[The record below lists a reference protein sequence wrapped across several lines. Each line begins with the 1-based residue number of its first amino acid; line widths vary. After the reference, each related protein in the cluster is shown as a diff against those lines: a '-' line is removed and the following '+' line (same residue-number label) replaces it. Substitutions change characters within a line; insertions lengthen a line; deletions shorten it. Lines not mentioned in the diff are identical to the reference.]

1 MKMTNAS
8 FRGLLLILVLN
19 LVVVA
24 CSPGA
29 PTPENTPVAQ
39 PPATEIPVATSP
51 SDLSTLPAVV
61 NPSLAGF
68 EMLDA
73 LNGWGVTDTSLVR
86 TMDGG
91 VNWTDITPSGV
102 TSLGYSANVYF
113 LDPLTGWLVV
123 ASPDYINGTIFH
135 TSDGGIN
142 WSSLPVPFSGG
153 QIDFINA
160 SSGFILVNRG
170 AAAGSSAV
178 DVYSTSDGGT
188 TWTPVYVMQPGAG
201 EDVNSLPFGGQKSG
215 FTFLDSMHGWV
226 GGSIPMDGV
235 IYLYSSV
242 DGGHTWV
249 KQSVDLPAGYETSM
263 TEVGSA
269 RFFNEKDG
277 FLPVRIMKDA
287 SNIDFYITHDGGV
300 TWSATTPVS
309 GSGKYSIISPED
321 IISWDG
327 DQYLHVS
334 HDGGLSWNNIATNIN
349 VTDTL
354 MKFDFVDAL
363 TGWMLTGDATNHHA
377 FYKTVDGGA
386 TWTVLIP

>member
-1 MKMTNAS
+1 MKITNAS

-24 CSPGA
+24 CSPTS
-29 PTPENTPVAQ
+29 PTPVNVPATQ
-39 PPATEIPVATSP
+39 PPATEIPAGTSTP
-51 SDLSTLPAVV
+51 DLSNLPLVV

-68 EMLDA
+68 EMLDS

-86 TMDGG
+86 TVDGG
-91 VNWTDITPSGV
+91 VTWVDITPSGV
-102 TSLGYSANVYF
+102 SSLGYAANVYF
-113 LDPLTGWLVV
+113 LNPLTGWLVI
-123 ASPDYINGTIFH
+123 AAPDYINGTIFH
-135 TSDGGIN
+135 TSDGGLN
-142 WSSLPVPFSGG
+142 WTFLPVPFSGG
-153 QIDFINA
+153 MIDFINA
-160 SSGFILVNRG
+160 STGFILVSRG

-188 TWTPVYVMQPGAG
+188 TWTPVYIMQPGAA
-201 EDVNSLPFGGQKSG
+201 DNVNTLPFGGQKSG
-215 FTFLDSMHGWV
+215 FTFLDSTHGWV

-235 IYLYSSV
+235 IYLYSSI
-242 DGGHTWV
+242 DGGQTWG
-249 KQSVDLPAGYETSM
+249 KQSVNLPTGYETSM

-287 SNIDFYITHDGGV
+287 SNLDFYITHDGGV

-309 GSGKYSIISPED
+309 GTGKYSIISLED

-327 DQYLHVS
+327 GQYLHVS
-334 HDGGLSWNNIATNIN
+334 HDSGQSWNNIATNVN

-363 TGWMLTGDATNHHA
+363 TGWMLTGDANNQHT
-377 FYKTVDGGA
+377 FYKTLDGGV